1 MTPPAG
7 RSRSAG
13 CFSPVSVWRPSPA
26 PPPPPAPA
34 PSPPVP
40 PLTGLASAAAA
51 LRYLE
56 RRQEVT
62 ATNLANV
69 TTDGFRG
76 ERAFAT
82 LLGDGA
88 AAVRTATDARAGTLR
103 ETNNP
108 LDLAL
113 GSNGYFVVQTPAG
126 ERLTRAGSFR
136 LDAQHRLV
144 DAAGNAVLGDAGP
157 VVLPAGASVTVG
169 GDGSVRVDGRPAG
182 RLRLEQV
189 APGAQMAH
197 EDGVRFVPDPSRRP
211 VADADRRV
219 RQGYVEESNVTP
231 VAALVDM
238 IAVQRAYAG
247 VQKAVTTL
255 DAVRGTAASELGK
268 PV

>member
-1 MTPPAG
+1 MPP
-7 RSRSAG
+7 R
-13 CFSPVSVWRPSPA
+13 
-26 PPPPPAPA
+26 
-34 PSPPVP
+34 
-40 PLTGLASAAAA
+40 LTGLTSAAAA

-62 ATNLANV
+62 AHNLANA

-76 ERAFAT
+76 ERAFAQ

-88 AAVRTATDARAGTLR
+88 AAVRTATDARSGTLR
-103 ETNNP
+103 ETRAP

-113 GSNGYFVVQTPAG
+113 AGDGYFVVQTPAG

-136 LDAQHRLV
+136 LDADRQLV
-144 DAAGNAVLGDAGP
+144 DAAGNPVLGEDGP
-157 VVLPAGASVTVG
+157 VVLPAGADVSVG
-169 GDGSVRVDGRPAG
+169 ADGAVRVGQRAAG

-189 APGAQMAH
+189 DAGVQMAH
-197 EDGVRFVPDPSRRP
+197 EDGVHFVPDPSRRP
-211 VADADRRV
+211 LADADRRV

-231 VAALVDM
+231 VGALVDM

-255 DAVRGTAASELGK
+255 DEVRGRAASELGK

>member
-1 MTPPAG
+1 MP
-7 RSRSAG
+7 R
-13 CFSPVSVWRPSPA
+13 
-26 PPPPPAPA
+26 
-34 PSPPVP
+34 
-40 PLTGLASAAAA
+40 LTGLASAAAA

-56 RRQEVT
+56 RRQDVT
-62 ATNLANV
+62 ANNLANV

-88 AAVRTATDARAGTLR
+88 AAVRTATDSRAGTLR
-103 ETNNP
+103 ETHNP
-108 LDLAL
+108 LDVAV
-113 GSNGYFVVQTPAG
+113 GGEGYFVVQTPAG

-136 LDAQHRLV
+136 VDTDRHLV

-157 VVLPAGASVTVG
+157 IVLPAGADVSVG
-169 GDGSVRVDGRPAG
+169 ADGTVRVDRRVAG

-219 RQGYVEESNVTP
+219 RQGFLEESNVTP
-231 VAALVDM
+231 VGALVDM